1 MEGQLDDVFL
11 RLKESTE
18 KQAFTH
24 SISNKAMV
32 ENLNDLKE
40 TVLSEIKLNTN
51 CNTLQ
56 LKTLLDSTLPL
67 NTVDIHV
74 DKKKHSAVNKLC
86 SYSFEKKKDTVKQ
99 TKAAKLLWISLERR
113 CKKRVAVLFAQWR
126 E

>member
-1 MEGQLDDVFL
+1 VEGQLDDVFL

-18 KQAFTH
+18 KQAFAH

-99 TKAAKLLWISLERR
+99 TKAAKLL
-113 CKKRVAVLFAQWR
+113 
-126 E
+126 